1 MRKLPLLFLSLL
13 GLGVSLSS
21 HAETRYVSDE
31 LSTYVHSGPG
41 NQYRI
46 VGSLNSGST
55 VTVLSRNAA
64 TGYVQ
69 VKDDKDRTVW
79 LPEKPTQH
87 TAKYAYSHP
96 CYGKRDPN
104 TA

>member
-46 VGSLNSGST
+46 VGSLSSGQQLRYFS
-55 VTVLSRNAA
+55 
-64 TGYVQ
+64 
-69 VKDDKDRTVW
+69 
-79 LPEKPTQH
+79 
-87 TAKYAYSHP
+87 
-96 CYGKRDPN
+96 
-104 TA
+104 